1 MDIIEIPREQMKIP
15 GENYFHTATP
25 FFRYENVLNVAQ
37 SEAQTREVREMM
49 EVVEVRFAANPQYCP
64 VFPADA
70 MYRKV
75 GNRIIT
81 WAERFK
87 DQYNQFLSGA
97 AQQSEGTP
105 LEELK
110 PYGITDAQLS
120 LCRALNIYSIEGLHG
135 LEGPAVK
142 RLGLHGNELK
152 PMAKRY
158 MEAKAA
164 GVTQSAEI
172 AELKRQIAEM
182 STRLPETV
190 PALPDGYENM
200 TDAELKAAI
209 AEKAGATPRGN
220 PSRSTL
226 VSMAEELGVAA

>member
-1 MDIIEIPREQMKIP
+1 MDIVEIPREQMRIP

-25 FFRYENVLNVAQ
+25 YFRYENVLDVAK
-37 SEAQTREVREMM
+37 SESQGREVRQMM
-49 EVVEVRFAANPQYCP
+49 EVVEVRFAANPQYKP

-75 GNRIIT
+75 GNRVIT

-87 DQYNQFLSGA
+87 DQYQQFLSGA
-97 AQQSEGTP
+97 VQQTEGTP

-158 MEAKAA
+158 MEARASGISQA
-164 GVTQSAEI
+164 AEI
-172 AELKRQIAEM
+172 EALKKQLAEL
-182 STRLPETV
+182 STKVPESVPELPS
-190 PALPDGYENM
+190 GYENM
-200 TDAELKAAI
+200 SDEELKESI
-209 AEKAGATPRGN
+209 AVKAGSKPRGN

-226 VSMAEELGVAA
+226 ESMASELGV